1 MKTHIY
7 LVSLLF
13 CAQLCFSQKNGP
25 YEKHYDSG
33 QLKISG
39 QYKNK
44 KRVGEWKEYYEN
56 GRLRKIYSYAK
67 GKRNREGKTF
77 YKEGNLKSETKKLG
91 DSKFES
97 KGYFENGTLFYE
109 RISPD
114 GLYKEYYKSAE
125 LKIESTY
132 DEGEMSGVWR
142 QFSKSGNVE
151 WEVAYTSGYKHGVYK
166 QYYPNGKIKLEG
178 NHKLSKKDGKEIHYD
193 EAGNQMD
200 ELKYKKGKLIKSKNR
215 ISEEVKVPDGM
226 IEHVPIY
233 PECEKVFGN
242 KARKKC
248 MSIKITEF
256 ISKNYDTDIAKK
268 YGIPSNQKIKIYVIF
283 KIDKK
288 GNVVGVKARSPHPKF
303 TEEAVRVVK
312 MLPKLKSGVQRGKP
326 VVVPFSLP
334 IVFNIPSKEG
344 YNKN

>member
-1 MKTHIY
+1 MKFYIY
-7 LVSLLF
+7 LLSLLF
-13 CAQLCFSQKNGP
+13 CVQLSFSQKNGP
-25 YEKHYDSG
+25 YEKHYDNG
-33 QLKISG
+33 KLKISG

-56 GRLRKIYSYAK
+56 GSVKKVYSYSK
-67 GKRNREGKTF
+67 GKRNKEGKTF
-77 YKEGNLKSETKKLG
+77 FKEGNLKSETKKIG
-91 DSKFES
+91 DGKFES
-97 KGYFENGTLFYE
+97 RGYFKNGTLFYE

-114 GLYKEYYKSAE
+114 GLYKEYYNTGE

-132 DEGEMSGVWR
+132 EDGEMSGLWK
-142 QFSKSGNVE
+142 QFSESGNVE
-151 WEVAYTSGYKHGVYK
+151 WEVAYASGYKQGVYK
-166 QYYPNGKIKLEG
+166 EYHSKGKLKTEG
-178 NHKLSKKDGKEIHYD
+178 THKLSKKDGKETHYD
-193 EAGNQMD
+193 IEGNQID
-200 ELKYKKGKLIKSKNR
+200 ELKYKKGKLIKSKNG
-215 ISEEVKVPDGM
+215 ISKEIKIPDGM

-248 MSIKITEF
+248 MSVKITEF
-256 ISKNYDTDIAKK
+256 VNKNYNTDIAKK
-268 YGIPSNQKIKIYVIF
+268 YGVPGNQRIKIYVIF

-288 GNVVGVKARSPHPKF
+288 GGVVDVKARSPHPKF

-312 MLPKLKSGVQRGKP
+312 MLPKMKPGIQRGKP
-326 VVVPFSLP
+326 VVVPFALP